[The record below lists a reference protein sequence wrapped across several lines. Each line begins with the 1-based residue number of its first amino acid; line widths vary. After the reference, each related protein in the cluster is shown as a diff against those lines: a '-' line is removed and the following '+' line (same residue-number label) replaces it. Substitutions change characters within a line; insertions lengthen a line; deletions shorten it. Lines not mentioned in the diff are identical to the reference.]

1 MRASDIILKA
11 IEMVERDSSPWRPE
25 LLAELN
31 HTLRAAYLHES
42 WIKPAPPRE
51 TASATAFSRDTA
63 STTALGHHPTRGVV
77 DTRLTATDKAL
88 EVLDC
93 SD

>member
-11 IEMVERDSSPWRPE
+11 IEVVERDSSPWRPE

-51 TASATAFSRDTA
+51 TA
-63 STTALGHHPTRGVV
+63 LGHKPKGITVAGHSV
-77 DTRLTATDKAL
+77 ATDKAL
-88 EVLDC
+88 QALEC